1 MNDIPNGYNISIK
14 LKCVR
19 AYVQL
24 CKDVIV
30 PR

>member
-24 CKDVIV
+24 CKDVS
-30 PR
+30 R

>member
-24 CKDVIV
+24 CKDV

>member
-19 AYVQL
+19 AYVQS
-24 CKDVIV
+24 CKDV